1 MPITDLNSAEGA
13 EVIYGGSR
21 PLSVNKRTGK
31 VQIMTERGFVVNSL
45 LSRDEWVDLDRAV
58 IGAALPMLRAIND
71 LRAKGLVHPLGSLGS
86 MISRWNTLSEVT
98 AANVNMTGQGG
109 GSRDL
114 PETIEKNVPV
124 PVIFKEFMIN
134 KRELLA
140 SRMMGDGLDVTAAAA
155 VTRVVAEGA
164 NSLLINGS
172 TIKLNGQALYGY
184 RTHPD
189 RNTATATALG
199 GGSWATIANIV
210 PTVAGAINGLNADNH
225 YGPFMYYAS
234 TTQYN
239 YATLTYFADASGET
253 PYDRIIKMPQIAG
266 FVMDPTLPDGE
277 QLVIDMTKDVVDWAE
292 PRDFAGIQV
301 LEWASGDGLASTFKI
316 MQVGAPRVKSHQ
328 DGKSGVM
335 HVTGS

>member
-1 MPITDLNSAEGA
+1 MIVDLNSAEGA
-13 EVIYGGSR
+13 KTVYGGSR
-21 PLSVNKRTGK
+21 PLYTHKKTGA

-45 LSRDEWVDLDRAV
+45 LTRDEWVDLDKAV
-58 IGAALPMLRAIND
+58 VGAALPMLRAIND
-71 LRAKGLVHPLGSLGS
+71 LRAKGLIYPLGSLGS
-86 MISRWNTLSEVT
+86 TISRWNTISEVT
-98 AANVNMTGQGG
+98 AANVNMTGRGG

-114 PETIEKNVPV
+114 PEMIEKNIPV
-124 PVIFKEFMIN
+124 PVIFKEFEIN

-140 SRMMGDGLDVTAAAA
+140 SRLMGDGLDVTAAAA
-155 VTRVVAEGA
+155 ITRVVAEGA

-172 TIKLNGQALYGY
+172 TLKLNGQSLYGY
-184 RTHPD
+184 RTEPN

-210 PTVAGAINGLNADNH
+210 PTVAGAINGLNTDNH
-225 YGPFMYYAS
+225 FGPFVYYAS

-239 YATLTYFADASGET
+239 QATLSYYTDGSGET
-253 PYDRIIKMPQIAG
+253 PYDRITKMPQISA

-277 QLVIDMTKDVVDWAE
+277 QLVVDMVKDVVDWAE
-292 PRDFAGIQV
+292 PRDFSGIQV

-328 DGKSGVM
+328 DGKSGIF
-335 HVTGS
+335 HVTGA